1 MMIMQ
6 TNNYIHWINS
16 AAILAA
22 ANALRSNDM
31 ELIHQLGL
39 ETLDKPT
46 AEKIKQLTADHLI
59 CLNSFK
65 GSLLKTRIDPKQ
77 FQLFLDFAK
86 NKTDDEDLVDKAIQA
101 GLRQPALEELKG
113 ISRRE
118 YSIRRE
124 RLNLPEARAGRPEVL
139 SEEDELMVLRAWN
152 KLESVGDP
160 LERLLTVFEQTR
172 IPLDKAYLSIKA
184 LA

>member
-1 MMIMQ
+1 MQ
-6 TNNYIHWINS
+6 QSNHYISWINQ

-22 ANALRSNDM
+22 ANALRSNDI

-46 AEKIKQLTADHLI
+46 AEKIKLITADHLI
-59 CLNSFK
+59 CINSFK
-65 GSLLKTRIDPKQ
+65 GSLLKMLVDPKQ
-77 FQLFLDFAK
+77 IKLFLDFAK
-86 NKTDDEDLVDKAIQA
+86 NKTEDEDLVDKAILA
-101 GLRQPALEELKG
+101 GLRQPALEELKA

-124 RLNLPEARAGRPEVL
+124 RLGLPEAKAGRPETL
-139 SEEDELMVLRAWN
+139 TEANELMVLRAWN
-152 KLESVGDP
+152 QLNNVADP
-160 LERLLTVFEQTR
+160 LERLLAVYEQTR
-172 IPLDKAYLSIKA
+172 ISLDSAYLSIKA